1 MRTLWTW
8 GVGLALLF
16 ILGFSVA
23 ARFGVLDGAHV
34 EAALSAIEAS
44 PHRALWIGGGVF
56 ALLAADLALP
66 VPSSIVITLAGM
78 SIGWRWGALASAS
91 GMLAGAL
98 LGYGL
103 CAVLGRRALRRMADA
118 GELARAQAFMDR
130 YGAWAMVLGRAV
142 PMVPE
147 LIACLAGLVR
157 FPLRRFVALT
167 IAGIVPYALVLAWA
181 GDAGGRGDHPALPLL
196 ALAIPGLG
204 LLGLRLR
211 RRESVQGSGFRV
223 Q

>member
-1 MRTLWTW
+1 MRTLWIW
-8 GVGLALLF
+8 GVGLALVF
-16 ILGFSVA
+16 ILGFVVA
-23 ARFGVLDGAHV
+23 ARFGLFDEAQV
-34 EAALSAIEAS
+34 EAALVAIGAS

-78 SIGWRWGALASAS
+78 TLGWRWGALASAA

-98 LGYGL
+98 IGYGL
-103 CAVLGRRALRRMADA
+103 CAILGRRALRRMADA
-118 GELARAQAFMDR
+118 GELSRAQAFMDR

-147 LIACLAGLVR
+147 IIACLAGLVR
-157 FPLRRFVALT
+157 FPFRRFVALSA
-167 IAGIVPYALVLAWA
+167 AGIVPYALVLAWA
-181 GDAGGRGDHPALPLL
+181 GDAGVRGDHPALPLL

-204 LLGLRLR
+204 LLWLRLR
-211 RRESVQGSGFRV
+211 HR
-223 Q
+223 